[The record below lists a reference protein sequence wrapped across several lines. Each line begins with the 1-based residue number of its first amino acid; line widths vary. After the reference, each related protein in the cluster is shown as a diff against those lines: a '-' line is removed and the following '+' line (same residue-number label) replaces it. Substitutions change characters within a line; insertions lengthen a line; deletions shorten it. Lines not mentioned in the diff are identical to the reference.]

1 MSKLTPKEIKAV
13 IKCLK
18 EEIDVN
24 NIVLSKCD
32 FSDEEDLEHW
42 DYINDYNKK
51 LKSAKEKMMNWSSK
65 K

>member
-24 NIVLSKCD
+24 NRVLSNHTFD
-32 FSDEEDLEHW
+32 DEEDLKHF
-42 DYINDYNKK
+42 DYIDDYNKK
-51 LKSAKEKMMNWSSK
+51 LKSAKEKMMNWLK
-65 K
+65 

>member
-24 NIVLSKCD
+24 NRVLSNYN
-32 FSDEEDLEHW
+32 FSDEEDLKYL
-42 DYINDYNKK
+42 DYIDNYNKK
-51 LKSAKEKMMNWSSK
+51 LKSAKEKMMNWR
-65 K
+65 